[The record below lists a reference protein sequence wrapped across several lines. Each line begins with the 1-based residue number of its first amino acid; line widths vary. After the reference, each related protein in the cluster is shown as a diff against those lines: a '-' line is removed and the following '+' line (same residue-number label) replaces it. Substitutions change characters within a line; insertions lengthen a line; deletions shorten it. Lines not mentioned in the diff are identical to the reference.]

1 VNRKLVDYET
11 SILGYLHL
19 LSLFFRTGLL
29 SRDGAGA
36 VVKSSKFIMINDMSS
51 TSLRIGAIT
60 SEHRNFEPKIKEILI
75 RTVNSRNFSCKSI
88 NRLKCVLMWYLSGN
102 RLVTILLQTTRLCL
116 MKNQTIRRCSV
127 PRNTSSVKNFLN

>member
-1 VNRKLVDYET
+1 MNRTIVDYVT
-11 SILGYLHL
+11 RILGYLHL

-60 SEHRNFEPKIKEILI
+60 SEHRNFEPEIIKILI
-75 RTVNSRNFSCKSI
+75 RQEF
-88 NRLKCVLMWYLSGN
+88 
-102 RLVTILLQTTRLCL
+102 
-116 MKNQTIRRCSV
+116 
-127 PRNTSSVKNFLN
+127 